1 MICWRS
7 ALDEVISLCIYHS
20 DSYNKM
26 KAEYDM
32 WSERYG
38 DISWRNYLRKLLSL
52 SETGQWVKDVA
63 EVELRIL
70 SDSDGNKEKN
80 R

>member
-1 MICWRS
+1 
-7 ALDEVISLCIYHS
+7 
-20 DSYNKM
+20 M

-63 EVELRIL
+63 EFELRIL